1 MICLS
6 RRKMAAILLGMT
18 VALLLV
24 MMLTGQLAGSEDRED
39 RYEDRAD
46 QNREDR

>member
-24 MMLTGQLAGSEDRED
+24 MMLTGVESIRDVILFPHMRPRAGT
-39 RYEDRAD
+39 
-46 QNREDR
+46 